1 MWQGVEYTA
10 APGGMEEA
18 IKNYCK
24 KGNRRTAP
32 VFSWEMYKNTCRSSF
47 VRDHRDFQH
56 EKRYDTNF
64 MSYLLL
70 PVKDYCF
77 LPLHLPVPSM
87 TFLKIAWSSSTDL
100 PFSLAMATWRRADS

>member
-1 MWQGVEYTA
+1 MWHGVEYTA
-10 APGGMEEA
+10 ASGGMEEA

-24 KGNRRTAP
+24 KETGEPLLFFLGKCTKISAGLLP
-32 VFSWEMYKNTCRSSF
+32 QEITGIFSMKKDMTQIS
-47 VRDHRDFQH
+47 
-56 EKRYDTNF
+56 

-70 PVKDYCF
+70 PVKDYCL